1 MPYGMYPF
9 AGMMG
14 GVSPTN
20 QAIAGVKVNS
30 WLTPETIN
38 SLRKDGAQFTLAL
51 SEEDIARAQCN
62 HRNQDG
68 TPSLNTNDDGSCKC
82 SICGYTFNITDEYS
96 IEQVEAACKCVTDIL
111 QTIKVMYISMNP
123 EIGRQFFQIIAFM
136 DKIPKLYKIAAQDY
150 KKYENVYGMTPGMPQ
165 SAFNVFAALSNPMV
179 GFGVPQY
186 AGYGTVPGMDPA
198 TAAMYGQQT
207 MGQPAQ
213 PPMGYGVGMQ
223 PAFGTYPGAVV
234 GPNGQPV
241 APQPGMQAAP
251 MGYGAPQQ
259 QPNAYAAVGG
269 NPFYANQPA
278 GYAMP
283 GQQPQGFAMNPQG
296 AAAPAAQPAQ
306 AAPKPN
312 DTGAPAVTAD
322 HKA

>member
-20 QAIAGVKVNS
+20 QAMTGVKVNS

-38 SLRKDGAQFTLAL
+38 ALRKDGAQFTLAL

-68 TPSLNTNDDGSCKC
+68 TPSLNGNDDGSCKC

-111 QTIKVMYISMNP
+111 QTIKVMYISMTP

-186 AGYGTVPGMDPA
+186 AGYGTAPGMDPS
-198 TAAMYGQQT
+198 AMYGQQV
-207 MGQPAQ
+207 MGQQ
-213 PPMGYGVGMQ
+213 PQGYGMQ
-223 PAFGTYPGAVV
+223 QAFGAYPGAVV

-241 APQPGMQAAP
+241 APQPGAQLP
-251 MGYGAPQQ
+251 MGYGMGMGTPQ
-259 QPNAYAAVGG
+259 QPNVYANGG

-278 GYAMP
+278 GYPMP
-283 GQQPQGFAMNPQG
+283 GQHPQGFAMNPQG
-296 AAAPAAQPAQ
+296 AAAPAAPQPAP
-306 AAPKPN
+306 AATATPSGGS
-312 DTGAPAVTAD
+312 DTGAPAVTAE